1 MVASVSK
8 GIAVSEVRRVKL
20 GDIKPSPWPGRRI
33 SKAKRV
39 KLKDSILTL
48 GLYHPLLVWKGK
60 GVILGGNQRFSV
72 LRELTDAGLS
82 LGEDGLVPIV
92 EVDCTEDQAKAIF
105 VRDNMH
111 DGDWDK
117 TGLGDLLKTMNSDV
131 AKLTGLAGG
140 QIDKLT
146 ELAQRVAKISVKDL
160 DVDSNDLD
168 APVPEVKPKPLKL
181 ETRSIIL
188 NEIPKEVADAFNAEM
203 ARHQAANPGEP
214 KWKALAA
221 MVEASRAVLYKSA
234 QVVPK
239 SKSEAKRLAAMRG
252 EDRPIFDDDEE
263 SPAPRKAGKRSG
275 SRAAAANG

>member
-1 MVASVSK
+1 MGASVTK
-8 GIAVSEVRRVKL
+8 GIAVSETRRVKL
-20 GDIKPSPWPGRRI
+20 GDLKPSPWPGRRI

-39 KLKDSILTL
+39 KLKDSILSL
-48 GLYHPLLVWKGK
+48 GLYHPLLVWKGQ

-92 EVDCTEDQAKAIF
+92 EVECTEDQAKAIF

-117 TGLGDLLKTMNSDV
+117 TGLGDLLKTINSDV
-131 AKLTGLAGG
+131 AKLTGLASG

-146 ELAQRVAKISVKDL
+146 ELSQRVSKINVRDL
-160 DVDSNDLD
+160 DVDSNNLD
-168 APVPEVKPKPLKL
+168 DVAPAAPPRPFKV

-188 NEIPKEVADAFNAEM
+188 NEIPKEVADAFNSEL
-203 ARHQAANPGEP
+203 ARLQSERPGEA

-221 MVEASRAVLYKSA
+221 MVEASRSA
-234 QVVPK
+234 RAQEEVAKPARDPGKGGGAPK
-239 SKSEAKRLAAMRG
+239 SKSEAKRLAMQRG
-252 EDRPIFDDDEE
+252 
-263 SPAPRKAGKRSG
+263 AGLG
-275 SRAAAANG
+275 AAFPDG